1 MLQAAARR
9 GGLRLLGAPHRP
21 SQALIDASG
30 AQRLYSA
37 GIDGARAGVQTAETS
52 SPASAP
58 KAPAVLQLHSDEEVQ
73 TALNALGGYMRD
85 GHDLRAWVDRSR
97 EAAMPEQQRGCL
109 CCSTEIPL
117 LHLTR
122 AGAHGL
128 AILDFT
134 AVWCPPCKMIAPLY
148 EQLAASHPAIN
159 FYKVDID
166 GEAVRGTVLEQAVS
180 SVPTFVSYRG
190 GKRLDQFSGADR
202 AALQLMVDALSSAAA

>member
-73 TALNALGGYMRD
+73 TALNAL
-85 GHDLRAWVDRSR
+85 
-97 EAAMPEQQRGCL
+97 
-109 CCSTEIPL
+109 
-117 LHLTR
+117 
-122 AGAHGL
+122 GAHGL